1 MTMIEYLR
9 MHAKRCQQLWLTPL
23 DLASA
28 SAFRLMADE
37 HLQQAKLE
45 EGRIARG
52 IPLRQRP

>member
-1 MTMIEYLR
+1 MIEYLR
-9 MHAKRCQQLWLTPL
+9 THAKRCQQLSLTSL

-45 EGRIARG
+45 EGRIARR
-52 IPLRQRP
+52 IPVRQQP